1 LTKPLAKDDLEH
13 LKTLAGDNGWI
24 DDVTALGAYLT
35 EWRGLYSGHSDLL
48 LAPDTTKRAAEII
61 AYCAAKGIGIV
72 PQGGNTG
79 LAGGA
84 IPGLT
89 DGPAE
94 IILSAARLNKIHCI
108 DAANFTLTAGAG
120 CILSDLQEA
129 AAQVER
135 SFPLSL
141 AAEGSCQIGGNLST
155 NAGGTN
161 VLRFGNTRDL
171 VLGLEV
177 VLPDGRVYANLKA
190 LRKDNTGY
198 ALQQLF
204 IGAEGTLGFITAVT
218 LKLFPVPRSTA
229 TAWLAVAS
237 PGNAVAMLGKA
248 RQKLGDDLV
257 AFELIPR
264 IAVEMVVDNIPGRRD
279 PLPAPHEWYVLLE
292 IANARDATETES
304 LLTDFLANCMNTNE
318 LSDGVV
324 ATSEAQRKQFWSVR
338 HDISEA
344 QKLAGASIK
353 HDISVPVSAI
363 PDFLE
368 RADKVVNDALPGIRP
383 VAFGHLGDGNL
394 HYNLSPPESISADEF
409 IALWPELNELVHT
422 LAVELNG
429 SFSAEHGIGLLKVDE
444 LERLGNPVGLDL
456 MRGIKQLID
465 PAGIMNPGKVIKN
478 S

>member
-1 LTKPLAKDDLEH
+1 M
-13 LKTLAGDNGWI
+13 
-24 DDVTALGAYLT
+24 
-35 EWRGLYSGHSDLL
+35 
-48 LAPDTTKRAAEII
+48 
-61 AYCAAKGIGIV
+61 
-72 PQGGNTG
+72 
-79 LAGGA
+79 
-84 IPGLT
+84 
-89 DGPAE
+89 
-94 IILSAARLNKIHCI
+94 
-108 DAANFTLTAGAG
+108 
-120 CILSDLQEA
+120 
-129 AAQVER
+129 
-135 SFPLSL
+135 SL

-177 VLPDGRVYANLKA
+177 VLPDGRVYENLKA

-198 ALQQLF
+198 ALKQLF

-229 TAWLAVAS
+229 TAWLAVTS
-237 PGNAVAMLGKA
+237 PDNAVAMLGKA

-264 IAVEMVVDNIPGRRD
+264 VAVEMVVDNIPGRRD

-292 IANARDATETES
+292 LANARDAAETES
-304 LLTDFLANCMNTNE
+304 LLTAFLANCMDTDE

-344 QKLAGASIK
+344 QKVAGASIK

-363 PDFLE
+363 PDFLK
-368 RADKVVNDALPGIRP
+368 RADKLVNDAVPGIRP

-394 HYNLSPPESISADEF
+394 HYNLSPPEAMSDDEF

-444 LERLGNPVGLDL
+444 LARLGNPVGLDL
-456 MRGIKQLID
+456 MRSIKQLID

>member
-1 LTKPLAKDDLEH
+1 
-13 LKTLAGDNGWI
+13 
-24 DDVTALGAYLT
+24 
-35 EWRGLYSGHSDLL
+35 
-48 LAPDTTKRAAEII
+48 
-61 AYCAAKGIGIV
+61 
-72 PQGGNTG
+72 
-79 LAGGA
+79 
-84 IPGLT
+84 
-89 DGPAE
+89 
-94 IILSAARLNKIHCI
+94 
-108 DAANFTLTAGAG
+108 
-120 CILSDLQEA
+120 
-129 AAQVER
+129 
-135 SFPLSL
+135 
-141 AAEGSCQIGGNLST
+141 
-155 NAGGTN
+155 
-161 VLRFGNTRDL
+161 
-171 VLGLEV
+171 
-177 VLPDGRVYANLKA
+177 
-190 LRKDNTGY
+190 
-198 ALQQLF
+198 
-204 IGAEGTLGFITAVT
+204 
-218 LKLFPVPRSTA
+218 
-229 TAWLAVAS
+229 
-237 PGNAVAMLGKA
+237 MLGKA

-264 IAVEMVVDNIPGRRD
+264 IAVEMVVENIPGRRD

-304 LLTDFLANCMNTNE
+304 LLTDFLTNCMNANE

-368 RADKVVNDALPGIRP
+368 RAGKLVNDAVPGIRP

-394 HYNLSPPESISADEF
+394 HYNLSPPEAMATDEF
-409 IALWPELNELVHT
+409 IALWPRLNVLVHT